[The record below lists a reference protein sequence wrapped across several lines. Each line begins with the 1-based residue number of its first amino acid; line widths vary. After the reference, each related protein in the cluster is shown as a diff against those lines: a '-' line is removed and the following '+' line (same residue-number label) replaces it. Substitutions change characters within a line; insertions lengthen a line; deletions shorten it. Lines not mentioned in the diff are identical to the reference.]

1 MQHQDERLLR
11 ILDLLD
17 DVSAR
22 SRRISGSMGAGFF
35 GLAQAKYIIGP
46 GRLTQLQFDQRMQAV
61 ATIEHAGDDG
71 DDGMRLVRSDV
82 ANPAAAAKPAVPK
95 AADAEPAE
103 SAAPA
108 AEPVPGGAGLRRR
121 RDRGSGEGDA
131 EPSSELVPD
140 VTEPLVDSQPSPSP
154 SPPQSPSVLP
164 SQPTAPPAPQ
174 KPAHNDPIN
183 WFGVLVP
190 SQLRNSQR
198 SFKDGLAE
206 MIDLANTKAELHRLI
221 DEYMASAQ

>member
-140 VTEPLVDSQPSPSP
+140 VTEPL
-154 SPPQSPSVLP
+154 
-164 SQPTAPPAPQ
+164 